1 VAIVHFS
8 STLARHTGGVEQITI
23 DAPRVRELIAALVMR
38 FPGLE
43 PEIDQLAIA
52 IDGDVRPDAA
62 FEPLMPLSE
71 VYFVP
76 KIAGGCSECRG
87 FTGIPT

>member
-1 VAIVHFS
+1 MPVVHLS
-8 STLARHTGGVEQITI
+8 STLARHTGGLQLVTI
-23 DAPRVRELIAALVMR
+23 DAPRVRELVEALVAM

-43 PEIDQLAIA
+43 PELADLAVA
-52 IDGDVRPDAA
+52 IDGEVMPDAA
-62 FEPLMPLSE
+62 YETLMPQSE

-76 KIAGGCSECRG
+76 KISGGGSG